1 MESPRTK
8 VKVVSRIV
16 ETAKSSTRTKHL
28 LESSSENPDTE
39 EFQNSKRLIT
49 NLRGRKGNSY
59 NIARCIIIGS
69 VVGKASNRSM
79 RSNCKRLRVS
89 FQTLKQ
95 VICDPNFD
103 NARFIFLMSRSR
115 EKTVLTEETKM
126 MVTNFYNKVARECP
140 YRK

>member
-79 RSNCKRLRVS
+79 RSNCKRLGVS
-89 FQTLKQ
+89 FQTLKRA
-95 VICDPNFD
+95 ISDANNFD
-103 NARFIFLMSRSR
+103 NAGFITHKSPSH
-115 EKTVLTEETKM
+115 EKTVLTEETKA
-126 MVTNFYNKVARECP
+126 MVTNFYKKVA
-140 YRK
+140 